1 MRWKKSFLQQYN
13 ISFDGSIESL
23 SQLISTIYKDE
34 MNDNRVVIAIDA
46 VSVSPNISVS
56 MNGEVTG
63 LVHLNHI
70 DESDAIQIIRSP
82 EDFASFVESHAN
94 QAIRY
99 FLSHIFAP

>member
-1 MRWKKSFLQQYN
+1 MDDK
-13 ISFDGSIESL
+13 
-23 SQLISTIYKDE
+23 
-34 MNDNRVVIAIDA
+34 RVVIAIDA

-56 MNGEVTG
+56 IDGEVAG

-82 EDFASFVESHAN
+82 EDFASFVEAHTN

-99 FLSHIFAP
+99 FFVLYLCPLNPNYISIPICIIPQET